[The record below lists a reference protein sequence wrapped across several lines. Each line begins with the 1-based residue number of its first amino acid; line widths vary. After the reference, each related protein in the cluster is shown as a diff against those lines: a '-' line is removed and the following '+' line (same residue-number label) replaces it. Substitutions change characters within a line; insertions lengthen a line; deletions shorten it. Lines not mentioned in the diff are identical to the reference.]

1 MDTKKLEKWANLLLD
16 TGKRNNLIHFK
27 DTKSSTVEVV
37 LPDISSTFE
46 KAESEVSFE
55 VRPEEKT
62 SDWSSAVCSSD
73 HTSKDTS
80 L

>member
-46 KAESEVSFE
+46 KAESEV
-55 VRPEEKT
+55 
-62 SDWSSAVCSSD
+62 
-73 HTSKDTS
+73 
-80 L
+80 

>member
-55 VRPEEKT
+55 VYDPKIMVDEEE
-62 SDWSSAVCSSD
+62 
-73 HTSKDTS
+73 S
-80 L
+80 LPK